1 MSALYLW
8 DERSWMFAMLDM
20 DMCLLQGRLNC
31 NLSPNKRRM
40 AFLMFAKTFAKSS
53 AFGPAWSKYLVRD
66 NERAP
71 SLWAAH
77 LHSTLNGSCKS
88 GEAGGWWGGG
98 CCLLVLEEA
107 PGWRTANNNDLCQ
120 TSPWLTADSSTLA
133 SHLMDGRIQPSHT
146 SNHPPA
152 QRRDTASISEAD
164 WTPLKTLQ
172 AAQLLARL
180 VNYHSALKL

>member
-71 SLWAAH
+71 LSGQL
-77 LHSTLNGSCKS
+77 TLIVLSMDLVRVERL
-88 GEAGGWWGGG
+88 EAGGEEDVVSWCWRRRLAGGQQITMIYVRPRRDWQLTAPLWPRIWWMGGSNHLTRPTILQLRG
-98 CCLLVLEEA
+98 ETQPQSARPSGRHWRHCRQHSCW
-107 PGWRTANNNDLCQ
+107 PGW
-120 TSPWLTADSSTLA
+120 WII
-133 SHLMDGRIQPSHT
+133 IQ
-146 SNHPPA
+146 
-152 QRRDTASISEAD
+152 
-164 WTPLKTLQ
+164 L
-172 AAQLLARL
+172 
-180 VNYHSALKL
+180 

>member
-53 AFGPAWSKYLVRD
+53 AFGPAWSKYLVRY

-71 SLWAAH
+71 SLWAAY

-88 GEAGGWWGGG
+88 GEAGGCGEEDVVSWCWRRRLAGGQQITMIYVRPRRDWQLTAPLWPRIWWMGGSNHLTRPTILQLRG
-98 CCLLVLEEA
+98 ETQPQSARLTGRHWRHCRQHSCW
-107 PGWRTANNNDLCQ
+107 PGW
-120 TSPWLTADSSTLA
+120 WII
-133 SHLMDGRIQPSHT
+133 IQ
-146 SNHPPA
+146 
-152 QRRDTASISEAD
+152 
-164 WTPLKTLQ
+164 L
-172 AAQLLARL
+172 
-180 VNYHSALKL
+180 